1 MKKRY
6 VILAALLGHC
16 FGSRLD
22 VDKKRREDTGKD
34 GPGNRGLLLRIQIQ
48 LQVMTVPW

>member
-6 VILAALLGHC
+6 VILAALLVTALAAAGC
-16 FGSRLD
+16 G
-22 VDKKRREDTGKD
+22 KKQTEDTGKD
-34 GPGNRGLLLRIQIQ
+34 GQVTVAQLRIQIQ

>member
-6 VILAALLGHC
+6 VILAALLVTALAAAGC
-16 FGSRLD
+16 G
-22 VDKKRREDTGKD
+22 KKKTEDTGKD
-34 GPGNRGLLLRIQIQ
+34 GQVTVRIQIQ